1 MIVGLALSFLISIIT
16 GVLLLRLVWPDT
28 AAYAWRVAL
37 PLGAGLGTGISS
49 VLLFVWLLAF
59 GPTWGFPLAEVALLV
74 ILALATLRRG
84 RTLPVMN
91 QASRQI
97 SLPSPQYPLLRIAFP
112 LTLTAAA
119 AAFVSMLRQHPHGEW
134 DAWMNWVFRARMI
147 YRGGVDWEAAFSA
160 ALPWSHPDYPLLL
173 PSLVVRSWLYAGTD
187 TVLGPSLVA
196 ATFTFGTVALLAGA
210 IAVLRTPTQGLLAGL
225 VLLSTPFF
233 IVHGTSLY
241 ADVPLGFFFLATLV
255 CLALD
260 ARYEES
266 GSRFAILAG
275 TAAGLSMWTKNEGL
289 LFTLA
294 IVAGL
299 LTAEI
304 TTKSRG
310 SRRRM
315 FAFAGGLAPLL
326 LVAAVFKIGFAPS
339 NDLLSTLSVDRTMAR
354 LTDVSRYYTTG
365 LGYVQH
371 ITSFGSNGFGSAV
384 WLLIAYLL
392 GMGLNRAEIV
402 RTWFRASI
410 AALVLL
416 LAGHFMVFVSMADE
430 LARLIASS
438 LDRLILQIWPSALL
452 IFFMG
457 VRTLEEA
464 LSTPVIL
471 ERQAE
476 TGSGALR

>member
-1 MIVGLALSFLISIIT
+1 MIIGLTLSFLISVIT

-28 AAYAWRVAL
+28 AGYAWPVGL
-37 PLGAGLGTGISS
+37 PLGTGLGMGISS
-49 VLLFVWLLAF
+49 VLLFLWLLAF
-59 GPTWGFPLAEVALLV
+59 GPTRSFPLAEVAVLV
-74 ILALATLRRG
+74 IVLLATLRRG
-84 RTLPVMN
+84 RTLPLMY
-91 QASRQI
+91 QASPNAG
-97 SLPSPQYPLLRIAFP
+97 LPYPKYPLLRTAFL
-112 LTLTAAA
+112 LTLAAA
-119 AAFVSMLRQHPHGEW
+119 TAAFVSMLRQHPHGEW

-147 YRGGVDWEAAFSA
+147 YRGGGDWEAAFSA

-210 IAVLRTPTQGLLAGL
+210 IAVLRTPNQGLLAGV

-260 ARYEES
+260 ARYEVTAN
-266 GSRFAILAG
+266 RFAMLAG
-275 TAAGLSMWTKNEGL
+275 TAAGLSMWTKNEGV

-299 LTAEI
+299 LTAEF
-304 TTKSRG
+304 TAKSRG
-310 SRRRM
+310 SRRRL
-315 FAFAGGLAPLL
+315 FAFAAGLAPLL

-339 NDLLSTLSVDRTMAR
+339 NDLLSTLSIDRTMAR
-354 LTDVSRYYTTG
+354 LTDISRYYTTG
-365 LGYVQH
+365 RGYLHH

-384 WLLIAYLL
+384 WLLTAYLL
-392 GMGLNRAEIV
+392 GMGPNRTETA
-402 RTWFRASI
+402 RTWFRAGI

-430 LARLIASS
+430 LSRLIASS
-438 LDRLILQIWPSALL
+438 MERLL
-452 IFFMG
+452 
-457 VRTLEEA
+457 
-464 LSTPVIL
+464 
-471 ERQAE
+471 
-476 TGSGALR
+476 